1 MPLLLILEAICT
13 MSETRQ
19 HWAGQWETDN
29 IHLAVDAD
37 KV

>member
-1 MPLLLILEAICT
+1 MPLLLILEAIC
-13 MSETRQ
+13 MISGTRQ
-19 HWAGQWETDN
+19 QTAGEWETDN